1 MSKDKDKQQDNRR
14 DRYVL
19 SDNTGI
25 TVVLPESAYE
35 CIRRFS
41 TDGKD
46 VNDNS
51 KLSGNR
57 K

>member
-41 TDGKD
+41 TDGKA
-46 VNDNS
+46 VNDDS
-51 KLSGNR
+51 KSNR
-57 K
+57 DRK

>member
-46 VNDNS
+46 DNDNS
-51 KLSGNR
+51 KPSGNR
-57 K
+57 T

>member
-41 TDGKD
+41 TDGKV
-46 VNDNS
+46 VNDDS
-51 KLSGNR
+51 KSSRDR